1 MSIMRRMS
9 DVFQQKL
16 NHMVD
21 QAEDPNQALDLSY
34 EKQLQ
39 ALQQVRRNVADVLT
53 SEKRLELQASQLQQ
67 NIDKLQ
73 QQARTALAQGR
84 EDLARMALTRAQT
97 AQVQLD
103 ALSQQVTQ
111 LRDQEQKLE
120 ITAQKLQQ
128 KVESFRTQKDTMK
141 AQYSAAK
148 ASVQIG
154 EAATGLSE
162 QIADASL
169 MVDRSRD
176 KISQMQARSA
186 AIGQLMDSGALDSLD
201 AGAGDDIDR
210 QLQAASTASSV
221 DLQLEAMKQ
230 QLALPSAGVVVRIQG
245 EDQYR
250 ISEADHAALDD
261 FDRKV
266 VDAISAGDEAGFH
279 RAVADVLAFV
289 RAKGQKLT
297 GGDLAA
303 SAVILPAEDMTLTEA
318 KAIMSGGATAAV
330 S

>member
-9 DVFQQKL
+9 DVFQQRL

-34 EKQLQ
+34 EKQLA

-53 SEKRLELQASQLQQ
+53 SEKRLELQAAQLQQ
-67 NIDKLQ
+67 NVQKLQ
-73 QQARTALAQGR
+73 EQARTALAQGR

-97 AQVQLD
+97 AQSQLD
-103 ALSQQVTQ
+103 ALTQQVTQ
-111 LRDQEQKLE
+111 LKDQEQKLE
-120 ITAQKLQQ
+120 DTAQKLQQ
-128 KVESFRTQKDTMK
+128 KVETFRMQKDTMK

-162 QIADASL
+162 QIADASM

-210 QLQAASTASSV
+210 QLAAASTNSSV
-221 DLQLEAMKQ
+221 DLQLAAMKQ
-230 QLALPSAGVVVRIQG
+230 QLALPSGGVVVRIQG

-261 FDRKV
+261 YDQKV
-266 VDAISAGDEAGFH
+266 VAAISAGDEAAFNASVS
-279 RAVADVLAFV
+279 AVLEFV
-289 RAKGQKLT
+289 RTKGQKL
-297 GGDLAA
+297 GHDDLSP
-303 SAVILPAEDMTLTEA
+303 SAVILPAGDMTLAEA
-318 KAIMSGGATAAV
+318 KTIMSGDTAAAI

>member
-53 SEKRLELQASQLQQ
+53 SEKRLELQAGQLQQ
-67 NIDKLQ
+67 NIEKLQ

-103 ALSQQVTQ
+103 GLSQQVTQ

-210 QLQAASTASSV
+210 QLQAASTESSV
-221 DLQLEAMKQ
+221 DLQLAAMKQ

-250 ISEADHAALDD
+250 ISEADHAALDGYD
-261 FDRKV
+261 QKV
-266 VDAISAGDEAGFH
+266 VDAISAGNEPGFQA
-279 RAVADVLAFV
+279 AVAEVLAFV

-297 GGDLAA
+297 GADLAS
-303 SAVILPAEDMTLTEA
+303 SAVILPAEDMTLAEA